1 MKNMKILIVGLGSM
15 GKRRLR
21 LIQKNYPE
29 FSISGVEF
37 SEERREDVSKTDHIK
52 CYDSISKAL
61 NASEFEA
68 AFVCTPPAK
77 HHEVTKEL
85 LEDKINVFTELN
97 LINNG
102 YDELL
107 DIAGKNNV
115 QIFMSSTLLYRKE
128 IQKIIELVSAQK
140 QPLQYIYHV
149 GQYLPDWHPWESY
162 KNFFVGNNETNG
174 CREIFAIQLPWI
186 LKCFGK
192 SVSIG
197 YTSRQKIS
205 DLDLDYPDSY
215 ILTLEHKSGNR
226 GVIIIDVVARKATT
240 SLEIVGENLHLF
252 WDGTPTS
259 LRKYDIDAKSIEN
272 ITLYDSFEHNQNYAP
287 NIIEDSYLAEIE
299 CFFNML
305 LGKGAPLYTLTDD
318 KKTLE
323 LIDIIEGRVSDL

>member
-1 MKNMKILIVGLGSM
+1 M

-29 FSISGVEF
+29 HSVSGVEF
-37 SEERREDVSKTDHIK
+37 SAERREEVSKNSQIK
-52 CYDSISKAL
+52 CYESISNAL
-61 NASEFEA
+61 SASEFDA
-68 AFVCTPPAK
+68 AFVCTPPAT
-77 HHEVTKEL
+77 HHGVIKEL
-85 LEDKINVFTELN
+85 LKSKINVFTELN

-107 DIAGKNNV
+107 DIADKNNV
-115 QIFMSSTLLYRKE
+115 RIFMSSTLLYRKE
-128 IQKIIELVSAQK
+128 IQKITELVFSQK

-186 LKCFGK
+186 LNCFGK

-197 YTSRQKIS
+197 YTSKKKIS
-205 DLDLDYPDSY
+205 NLDIDYQDSY
-215 ILTLEHKSGNR
+215 IVALEHELGNR
-226 GVIIIDVVARKATT
+226 GVMIVDVVSRKATT

-252 WDGTPTS
+252 WDGTSTG
-259 LRKYDIDAKSIEN
+259 LKRYDFDAKSLESIK
-272 ITLYDSFEHNQNYAP
+272 LYDSFEHNQNYAS
-287 NIIEDSYLAEIE
+287 NIIEDAYLAEID

-305 LGKGAPLYTLTDD
+305 SGNGEPLYSLNDD
-318 KKTLE
+318 IKTLE
-323 LIDIIEGRVSDL
+323 LIDKIEWRT

>member
-1 MKNMKILIVGLGSM
+1 MKILIVGLGSM

-21 LIQKNYPE
+21 LIQKKYPE

-37 SEERREDVSKTDHIK
+37 SEERREDVSKTCHIK
-52 CYDSISKAL
+52 CYDSISNAL
-61 NASEFEA
+61 TASEFDA
-68 AFVCTPPAK
+68 AFVCTPPAT

-85 LEDKINVFTELN
+85 LENKIHVFTELN

-128 IQKIIELVSAQK
+128 IQKITELVSAQK

-162 KNFFVGNNETNG
+162 KNFFVGKNETNG

-186 LKCFGK
+186 LNCFGK

-197 YTSRQKIS
+197 YTSKKKIS
-205 DLDLDYPDSY
+205 NLDIDYQDSY
-215 ILTLEHKSGNR
+215 IVALEHNSGNR
-226 GVIIIDVVARKATT
+226 GVMIVDVVSRKATT
-240 SLEIVGENLHLF
+240 SLEIIGENLHLF
-252 WDGTPTS
+252 WDGTPNG
-259 LRKYDIDAKSIEN
+259 LNRYDFDAKSLESIK
-272 ITLYDSFEHNQNYAP
+272 LYDSFEHNQNYAP
-287 NIIEDSYLAEIE
+287 NIIEDAYLSEID

-305 LGKGAPLYTLTDD
+305 SGKDAPVYSLNDD

-323 LIDIIEGRVSDL
+323 LIDKIEGRT